1 MFLVCQTTP
10 AASVTCELRPP
21 ITNVRTGV
29 RPITAYQEDFGPRD
43 SGLAREH
50 AKAGVAKRQLLG
62 RADKRGDGVAAAR
75 MTGVRRVVV
84 LSSFFV
90 EPHFL
95 KLKLQVANLNKLKR
109 QVIPAAKPVRWLNT
123 HAWS

>member
-1 MFLVCQTTP
+1 MLLVCQTTP
-10 AASVTCELRPP
+10 AASLNCELRPP

-43 SGLAREH
+43 SGLARAH

-84 LSSFFV
+84 LPSSFA
-90 EPHFL
+90 EPQSL
-95 KLKLQVANLNKLKR
+95 KLKLQVANLN
-109 QVIPAAKPVRWLNT
+109 T
-123 HAWS
+123 